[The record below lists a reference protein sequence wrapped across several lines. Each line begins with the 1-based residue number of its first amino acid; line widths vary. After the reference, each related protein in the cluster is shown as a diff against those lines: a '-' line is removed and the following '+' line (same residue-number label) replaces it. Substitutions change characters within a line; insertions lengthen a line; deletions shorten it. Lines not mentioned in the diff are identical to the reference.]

1 VALKAAPFLFDDP
14 DTSPESSVMTEDTV
28 SKRKAGFFANIRGR
42 CPRCGEGALFSGFIA
57 VAPRCEVCD
66 LDFSFA
72 DSADGPAVFVMLIA
86 GFIVLGTALVVDATY
101 EPPLLLL
108 AAIFLPLMAFVSLGL
123 IRPFKGWLIGSQ
135 YRHKAEQ
142 GHLEL

>member
-1 VALKAAPFLFDDP
+1 MSQNHP
-14 DTSPESSVMTEDTV
+14 SHS
-28 SKRKAGFFANIRGR
+28 KAGPVASIVGR
-42 CPRCGEGALFSGFIA
+42 CPRCGEGHLFSGFIA
-57 VAPRCEVCD
+57 VAPRCEVCG

-108 AAIFLPLMAFVSLGL
+108 AAIFLPLMALVSLGL

-142 GHLEL
+142 GQMEL

>member
-1 VALKAAPFLFDDP
+1 
-14 DTSPESSVMTEDTV
+14 MTNHHTPN
-28 SKRKAGFFANIRGR
+28 RKAGHMASVLGR
-42 CPRCGEGALFSGFIA
+42 CPRCGEGHLFSGFIA
-57 VAPRCEVCD
+57 VAPRCEVCG

-86 GFIVLGTALVVDATY
+86 GFIVLGAALVVDATY

-108 AAIFLPLMAFVSLGL
+108 AAIFLPLMAIVSLGL

-142 GHLEL
+142 GQMEL